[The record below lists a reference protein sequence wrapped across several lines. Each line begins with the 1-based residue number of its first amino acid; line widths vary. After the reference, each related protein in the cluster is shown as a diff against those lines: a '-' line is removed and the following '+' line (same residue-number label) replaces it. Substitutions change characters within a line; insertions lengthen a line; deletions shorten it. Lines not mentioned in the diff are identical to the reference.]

1 MDSTEVNKG
10 MAAILIAG
18 IVFFLTGWLSVN
30 LIHDTKPEH
39 EVLKIEGAAATAEA
53 SAAAPAKSEELP
65 AIGSLMAKA
74 DPAAGEG
81 LVKKLCV
88 SCHTVAEGGKAG
100 VGPNLYG
107 VVGGA
112 RGHME
117 GFNYSA
123 AVKGKAGNWSYDDLN
138 AWLAK
143 PTAFAPG
150 TRMAFGGI
158 KSVEQRA
165 DVIAYLRG
173 LSHNPIALP

>member
-18 IVFFLTGWLSVN
+18 IVFFLTGWLSDN
-30 LIHDTKPEH
+30 LIHDAKPEH
-39 EVLKIEGAAATAEA
+39 EVLKIEVAAKAEAAAG
-53 SAAAPAKSEELP
+53 PAKAEELAP
-65 AIGSLMAKA
+65 VAPLLAKA
-74 DPAAGEG
+74 DAASGEG
-81 LVKKLCV
+81 VVKKLCV
-88 SCHTVAEGGKAG
+88 ACHTVAEGGKAG

-107 VVGGA
+107 VVGAA

-123 AVKGKAGNWSYDDLN
+123 AVKGKAGNWSYEDLN

-150 TRMAFGGI
+150 TRMAFAGI
-158 KSVEQRA
+158 KSAEQRA
-165 DVIAYLRG
+165 DVIVYLRA
-173 LSHNPIALP
+173 LSHNPIPLP